1 MMKGI
6 NHRLTVALCFAT
18 LPALLHADIWTDTGE
33 SKFSYSESAKATP
46 LQVKPAE
53 IPLRI
58 PHPTIKTDDD
68 FFLVPEIQ
76 AGPQG
81 VLHESRVNPLELE
94 RLKKEQKKAREKE
107 ERQRRNEEKAG
118 ENGMR
123 KEQQRQKNNVSETVP
138 KAEPEAVTKPGISE
152 EKLAT
157 LPEDLQREVRR
168 FSPDWSKGLIF
179 INKRDLTFYLYNEQ
193 GDQVLNCGCAVGI
206 NKGHKQ
212 KQGDYR
218 TPEGMFTVQQIQP
231 SETWGHDFGD
241 GKGYIRHAYGNWF
254 IRLKTGFSG
263 IGIHGTH
270 APESI
275 GTRATE
281 GCIRL
286 KNEELDKLKPLVKIG
301 MTVIISE
308 DE

>member
-1 MMKGI
+1 MTKGM
-6 NHRLTVALCFAT
+6 NHRLTAALWFAT

-33 SKFSYSESAKATP
+33 SRFSYSEPAKATP
-46 LQVKPAE
+46 AQVIPAE
-53 IPLRI
+53 IPLYI
-58 PHPTIKTDDD
+58 PHTTIETDTV
-68 FFLVPEIQ
+68 FFQVPEIK

-81 VLHESRVNPLELE
+81 ILHESRVDPLELE
-94 RLKKEQKKAREKE
+94 QLKKAQKKAQEKE
-107 ERQRRNEEKAG
+107 ERQRQK
-118 ENGMR
+118 EN
-123 KEQQRQKNNVSETVP
+123 VP
-138 KAEPEAVTKPGISE
+138 EVVQKAEPEVSPAPGLPADR
-152 EKLAT
+152 LAL
-157 LPEDLQREVRR
+157 LPADLQREVRR
-168 FSPDWSKGLIF
+168 YNPDWSKGLIF
-179 INKRDLTFYLYNEQ
+179 INKRDLTLSLYNGQ
-193 GDQVLNCGCAVGI
+193 GDMILNCGCAVGI

-212 KQGDYR
+212 KKGDYR
-218 TPEGMFTVQQIQP
+218 TPEGMFSVQQIQP

>member
-1 MMKGI
+1 MTKGM
-6 NHRLTVALCFAT
+6 NDRLTAALWFAT

-33 SKFSYSESAKATP
+33 SRFSYSEPVKESPK
-46 LQVKPAE
+46 QVKPAE
-53 IPLRI
+53 IPLYI
-58 PHPTIKTDDD
+58 PHPTLETDSD
-68 FFLVPEIQ
+68 FFRVPDIQ
-76 AGPQG
+76 EGPVG
-81 VLHESRVNPLELE
+81 VLHESRVDPLELE
-94 RLKKEQKKAREKE
+94 QLKKAQKKALEKE
-107 ERQRRNEEKAG
+107 ERQKQKKNKPEV
-118 ENGMR
+118 
-123 KEQQRQKNNVSETVP
+123 EQ
-138 KAEPEAVTKPGISE
+138 KAEPEVASNHGFPE
-152 EKLAT
+152 EKLAQ
-157 LPEDLQREVRR
+157 LPTDLQREVRR
-168 FSPDWSKGLIF
+168 FNPDWSKGLIF
-179 INKRDLTFYLYNEQ
+179 INKRNLTLTLYNEQ
-193 GDQVLNCGCAVGI
+193 GDMVLNCGCAVGI

-212 KQGDYR
+212 KKGDYR
-218 TPEGMFTVQQIQP
+218 TPEGMFSVQQIQP

-241 GKGYIRHAYGNWF
+241 GKGYIQHAYGNWF